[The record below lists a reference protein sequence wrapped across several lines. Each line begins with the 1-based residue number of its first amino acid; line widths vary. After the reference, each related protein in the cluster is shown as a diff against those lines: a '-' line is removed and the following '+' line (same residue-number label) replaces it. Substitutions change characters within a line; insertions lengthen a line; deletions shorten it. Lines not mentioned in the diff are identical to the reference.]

1 MVSSTFTSML
11 FLLLLLFSFHM
22 GEALGAQT
30 EIRKIK
36 ETIRMRRNLEGN
48 DYKNSK
54 MWMRRSYSPQCQQY
68 ERFKNMVTTNGD
80 DDHGLDDPCFPF
92 TCFNGWGP
100 GSQSCTYTKY
110 CHAVYGAPPRCS
122 ISENCSSD

>member
-1 MVSSTFTSML
+1 
-11 FLLLLLFSFHM
+11 M
-22 GEALGAQT
+22 GDAE
-30 EIRKIK
+30 

-80 DDHGLDDPCFPF
+80 DDYGLDDPCFPF

-100 GSQSCTYTKY
+100 
-110 CHAVYGAPPRCS
+110 AVKVAPTPNTATQFMAHPRGAASARTVPQINRF
-122 ISENCSSD
+122 IIYRVQN

>member
-1 MVSSTFTSML
+1 MI
-11 FLLLLLFSFHM
+11 FLLVLLFSLHM

-54 MWMRRSYSPQCQQY
+54 MWTGRSYSPQCHQY
-68 ERFKNMVTTNGD
+68 ERFKNMVTTN
-80 DDHGLDDPCFPF
+80 GLDDPCFPF

-100 GSQSCTYTKY
+100 DSQSCTYTKY
-110 CHAVYGAPPRCS
+110 CQSINGAPMTCS
-122 ISENCSSD
+122 INEDCSSA